1 MLWLQVAIATVLFA
15 YLIIQVWQFPITYD
29 EAYTYLNLGRWQDAY
44 KIFLFRIANN
54 HVLNSLLMVFTTV
67 GFPYNP
73 VAIRLPA
80 LIAALLYLSLAIAA
94 SQRYR
99 ASLLV
104 FSLLVGNYFILHF
117 MGLARGYGMSATLIL
132 AAYLIWKD
140 EHKLPQSDLVICYL
154 LVGAFYA
161 NFVALVVLLIM
172 LVWLSLSS
180 WQIFPFWKKKHLI
193 TLGVLLL
200 VGVIG
205 FVKVTGEGKP
215 LFGAYQSSFSEAVII
230 DYIAQLTG
238 LAVPGAIGSLIAVV
252 LILAYAYA
260 QFWKG
265 KPLPITLHLIL
276 IMSVIALMAFITKK
290 PLPTE
295 RVLIPFWPVVVL
307 GIAELVG
314 SFFSTIS
321 MRQATWL
328 SIPVAALVFWQMGN
342 QLFVFQP
349 FQAITNLWT
358 VPYERN
364 AFELPYPRPN
374 ETYYIEAETENRE
387 MHNLISALKPAHTH
401 SWNGLTL
408 ATADSLVWLNQSGVD
423 SLPVVVQRYIR
434 HGEVHRDTI
443 DLNKRSYNY
452 EGETYATLVWYK
464 AEPNGRLL
472 HILGSPYLLDGNL
485 KTTYTWNN

>member
-1 MLWLQVAIATVLFA
+1 MLWLQVIIATALFA
-15 YLIIQVWQFPITYD
+15 YLIIQVWLFPITYD

-54 HVLNSLLMVFTTV
+54 HVLNSMLMVFTTV

-80 LIAALLYLSLAIAA
+80 LIAALLYLGLAIAA

-104 FSLLVGNYFILHF
+104 FSLLVGNYFIFHF

-154 LVGAFYA
+154 LIAAFYA
-161 NFVALVVLLIM
+161 NFVALVVLLVM
-172 LVWLSLSS
+172 LVWMSLSS
-180 WQIFPFWKKKHLI
+180 WQFFPFWKRKHLI
-193 TLGVLLL
+193 TIGILLL

-205 FVKVTGEGKP
+205 FFKVTGEGKP
-215 LFGAYQSSFSEAVII
+215 LFGAYQSSFSEAVIT
-230 DYIAQLTG
+230 DYIAQFTG
-238 LAVPGAIGSLIAVV
+238 LALPGALGSLIAVLV
-252 LILAYAYA
+252 LIAYGYA

-276 IMSVIALMAFITKK
+276 IMSVIAFMAFLTGK

-307 GIAELVG
+307 GMAELVG
-314 SFFSTIS
+314 AFFSSVST
-321 MRQATWL
+321 RRATWV
-328 SIPVAALVFWQMGN
+328 SVPIAALLFWQMGI
-342 QLFVFQP
+342 QLIAFNP
-349 FQAITNLWT
+349 FQATNNLWT

-374 ETYYIEAETENRE
+374 ETYYIEAESENRE
-387 MHNLISALKPAHTH
+387 MYNQISALKPAHTH
-401 SWNGLTL
+401 TWNGLTL
-408 ATADSLVWLNQSGVD
+408 ATADSLVWLSQPGEIT
-423 SLPVVVQRYIR
+423 LPVVVQRYIR
-434 HGEVHRDTI
+434 HGEIHRDII
-443 DLNKRSYNY
+443 DLNKRAYNY
-452 EGETYATLVWYK
+452 QGKTYAVLVWYK

-472 HILGSPYLLDGNL
+472 HIRGSQYLLDNDL